1 MTRFSAAHHA
11 PGTSPVKAVP
21 PRPAPLALACGG
33 SALTGPPARRYM
45 AATETT
51 GKQDQPTGSLH
62 GSRGSLGSEPASGHG
77 HDTGNDRLIQQR
89 GSR

>member
-62 GSRGSLGSEPASGHG
+62 GSRGSLLDSA
-77 HDTGNDRLIQQR
+77 R
-89 GSR
+89 GPWLGWQAVAGGVSAVGW